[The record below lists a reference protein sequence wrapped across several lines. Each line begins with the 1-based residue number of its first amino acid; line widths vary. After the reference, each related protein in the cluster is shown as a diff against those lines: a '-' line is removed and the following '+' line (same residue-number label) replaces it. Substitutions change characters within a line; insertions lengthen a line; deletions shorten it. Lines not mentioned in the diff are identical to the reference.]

1 MFRGMATL
9 LYIITEGIQGGP
21 FELTEGTHILGSAEG
36 STILI
41 SDTTISAQHGQFTI
55 TDGQIVYQDL
65 GSQNGS
71 FVEQQPVTS
80 VTLVAGHIVQ
90 VGNIHVQLV
99 DDPSVVET
107 MKRETA
113 VIQTGPKAIQPG
125 DFGSKDEVKSPFRV
139 KKSGW
144 VKVYIIVIT
153 IIGVLAVGTLIL
165 LLFFPEMLTP
175 SN

>member
-1 MFRGMATL
+1 MATL

-21 FELTEGTHILGSAEG
+21 FELTEGTHVLGSAEG
-36 STILI
+36 SAILI

-99 DDPSVVET
+99 DDPNVVET

-113 VIQTGPKAIQPG
+113 VIRTGPKAIQPG
-125 DFGSKDEVKSPFRV
+125 DFGSKSEVKSPFQV

-153 IIGVLAVGTLIL
+153 IIGVLAVGALIL
-165 LLFFPEMLTP
+165 LLFFPQILSP

>member
-125 DFGSKDEVKSPFRV
+125 DFGSKGEVKSPFQV

-153 IIGVLAVGTLIL
+153 IIGVFAVGALIL
-165 LLFFPEMLTP
+165 LLFFPQMLSP

>member
-41 SDTTISAQHGQFTI
+41 SDTTISAQHGQFNSS
-55 TDGQIVYQDL
+55 DGKIVYQDL

-71 FVEQQPVTS
+71 FVEEQPVTS

-90 VGNIHVQLV
+90 VGNVHVQLV
-99 DDPSVVET
+99 DDPNVVES

-113 VIQTGPKAIQPG
+113 IIQTGPKAIQPG
-125 DFGSKDEVKSPFRV
+125 DFGSNDEVKSPFQV

-144 VKVYIIVIT
+144 VKIYIIAIT
-153 IIGVLAVGTLIL
+153 IIGVLAIAALIL
-165 LLFFPEMLTP
+165 LLFFPHLLSP
-175 SN
+175 SS

>member
-9 LYIITEGIQGGP
+9 LHIITEGVQGGP

-36 STILI
+36 SAILI

-55 TDGQIVYQDL
+55 SDGQIVYQDL

-71 FVEQQPVTS
+71 FVDQQPVTS
-80 VTLVAGHIVQ
+80 ITLVAGHIVQ

-99 DDPSVVET
+99 DDPNVVET

-113 VIQTGPKAIQPG
+113 VIQIGPKAIQPG
-125 DFGSKDEVKSPFRV
+125 DFGSSDEVKSPFQV

-144 VKVYIIVIT
+144 VKIYIIAIT
-153 IIGVLAVGTLIL
+153 IIGVLAITALVM
-165 LLFFPEMLTP
+165 LLFFPHFLSP
-175 SN
+175 SS

>member
-1 MFRGMATL
+1 MFRGMATV

-41 SDTTISAQHGQFTI
+41 TDTTISAQHGQFTI

-71 FVEQQPVTS
+71 FVDQQPVTS
-80 VTLVAGHIVQ
+80 VTLVAGHIVR

-99 DDPSVVET
+99 DDPNVVET

-125 DFGSKDEVKSPFRV
+125 DFGSKGEVKSPFQV

-153 IIGVLAVGTLIL
+153 IIGVLAVGALIL
-165 LLFFPEMLTP
+165 LLFFPQMLSP